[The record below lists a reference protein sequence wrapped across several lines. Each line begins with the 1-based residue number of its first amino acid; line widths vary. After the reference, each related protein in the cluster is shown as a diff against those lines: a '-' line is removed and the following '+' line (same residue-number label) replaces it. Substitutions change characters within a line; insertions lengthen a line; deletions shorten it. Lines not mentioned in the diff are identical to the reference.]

1 MLDYIKKIKEK
12 DDQNRYDKKEIIEE
26 SRLEKISKE
35 KNYSAKI
42 FCKPLHIWIS
52 DISTNNEW
60 SKKNHIKKSLLEQN
74 KIWKVSRKKANV

>member
-52 DISTNNEW
+52 DPLFQQIMNDL
-60 SKKNHIKKSLLEQN
+60 KKNHKKKQIITGTKQNLE
-74 KIWKVSRKKANV
+74 S